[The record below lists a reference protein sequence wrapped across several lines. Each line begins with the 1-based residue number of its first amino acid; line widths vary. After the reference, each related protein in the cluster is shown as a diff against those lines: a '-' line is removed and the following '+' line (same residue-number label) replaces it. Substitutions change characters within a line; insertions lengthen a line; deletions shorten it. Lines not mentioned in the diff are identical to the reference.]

1 MINIDI
7 MQCRLAE
14 LAATYQGLLRT
25 GMPLVAYRN
34 GALAPAGFSD
44 DPGLYLIVPWIAR
57 ILRLD
62 VYSAYQ
68 VFVVFLIAVA
78 AVVGVLGLF
87 RLTRSTLARL
97 YALGVAAVLCL
108 GAFKIAD
115 VYTVCFA
122 YAFAFVPW
130 LLVRLRDR
138 ASDWRTVLFMVALG
152 ALGAASHLVRSQ
164 SATSMVLFAV
174 ILVVFWLKD
183 GWKKK
188 LAALLALAIGA
199 AVVLAGFSALL
210 DRRESY
216 LAVHV
221 AGYRSMPVGHP
232 FWHSAYIGLAYL
244 PNPYVSAWDDSVAA
258 RKAAELA
265 PDAPYLSREYEAALR
280 SEVLRIVRT
289 DPVFVVRTVA
299 AKLATEVFRALLL
312 VGLGLVAL
320 IRRRPPAAVVA
331 AFAAAVAFEMLPALL
346 TMPFHPY
353 MLGLYT
359 WSATFGIVCVVVAL
373 DDRVSQRQASGTP
386 SGSQAGS

>member
-1 MINIDI
+1 MTLTI
-7 MQCRLAE
+7 MGCRLAF
-14 LAATYQGLLRT
+14 LAAAYQGLLRT
-25 GMPLVAYRN
+25 GVPLVAYQN
-34 GALAPAGFSD
+34 GALAPAGFTD

-78 AVVGVLGLF
+78 AVLGVLGFF
-87 RLTRSTLARL
+87 RLTRSTPARL
-97 YALGVAAVLCL
+97 YAVGVAAVLCF
-108 GAFKIAD
+108 GALKIAD

-122 YAFAFVPW
+122 YPFAFVPW

-138 ASDWRTVLFMVALG
+138 ASDWRAVLFMVALG

-183 GWKKK
+183 DWKKK

-210 DRRESY
+210 DRREAY
-216 LAVHV
+216 LAEHV

-232 FWHSAYIGLAYL
+232 FWHNVYLGLSYL

-265 PDAPYLSREYEAALR
+265 PGAPYLSREYEAALR

-320 IRRRPPAAVVA
+320 IRRRPPAAIVA

-346 TMPFHPY
+346 TMPLHPY

-359 WSATFGIVCVVVAL
+359 WSALFGVVCVAAAL
-373 DDRVSQRQASGTP
+373 DDGVSQRPASGTP